1 MNAST
6 NTPACVNPEDDV
18 IDRIDELVTESLTK
32 PWDQISG
39 YEGGAKSAQPAWD
52 AYMKSVLEGVPE
64 QPLTPPP
71 GIVTV
76 NIDRST
82 GQLASGGNSRAEYF
96 IEGTQPTQ
104 QAVHE
109 VGTTIIDNGETH
121 ELF

>member
-1 MNAST
+1 MT
-6 NTPACVNPEDDV
+6 
-18 IDRIDELVTESLTK
+18 I
-32 PWDQISG
+32 
-39 YEGGAKSAQPAWD
+39 
-52 AYMKSVLEGVPE
+52 
-64 QPLTPPP
+64 
-71 GIVTV
+71 

-82 GQLASGGNSRAEYF
+82 GQLANGGNSRAEYF

>member
-1 MNAST
+1 MDVESWRDRRKQLLKQELSGNPGQ
-6 NTPACVNPEDDV
+6 TPAPCC
-18 IDRIDELVTESLTK
+18 
-32 PWDQISG
+32 
-39 YEGGAKSAQPAWD
+39 GGP
-52 AYMKSVLEGVPE
+52 
-64 QPLTPPP
+64 
-71 GIVTV
+71 

-96 IEGTQPTQ
+96 IDGTHPTH

>member
-1 MNAST
+1 MTIAAISDT
-6 NTPACVNPEDDV
+6 RRLLGRSKTRSPATKAAQ
-18 IDRIDELVTESLTK
+18 RAHSL
-32 PWDQISG
+32 P
-39 YEGGAKSAQPAWD
+39 D

>member
-1 MNAST
+1 M
-6 NTPACVNPEDDV
+6 
-18 IDRIDELVTESLTK
+18 
-32 PWDQISG
+32 
-39 YEGGAKSAQPAWD
+39 
-52 AYMKSVLEGVPE
+52 AYRSNRSRHRR
-64 QPLTPPP
+64 

-82 GQLASGGNSRAEYF
+82 GQLASGGSSRQEYF
-96 IEGTQPTQ
+96 IDGTQPTQ

>member
-1 MNAST
+1 MKKRN
-6 NTPACVNPEDDV
+6 CFWKKQKD
-18 IDRIDELVTESLTK
+18 
-32 PWDQISG
+32 SG
-39 YEGGAKSAQPAWD
+39 IG
-52 AYMKSVLEGVPE
+52 
-64 QPLTPPP
+64 

-82 GQLASGGNSRAEYF
+82 GQLANGGNSREEYF

-109 VGTTIIDNGETH
+109 VGTTIIDNGEAQ

>member
-1 MNAST
+1 M
-6 NTPACVNPEDDV
+6 
-18 IDRIDELVTESLTK
+18 
-32 PWDQISG
+32 
-39 YEGGAKSAQPAWD
+39 
-52 AYMKSVLEGVPE
+52 
-64 QPLTPPP
+64 
-71 GIVTV
+71 TV

-82 GQLASGGNSRAEYF
+82 GQLSNGGSSRQEYF